1 MRVLTATV
9 LALCFS
15 TPAFSQV
22 RPMGLEVSPFA
33 GMWEGDSVFETG
45 PVFGARLRFDP
56 SRLFGVELN
65 YGVVSTKQ
73 LAREQAAI
81 EEAEDVSVGL
91 FGANGVL
98 HLAYGHFTPY
108 LTAGIGFV
116 SVDDV
121 SYGANAGAGAVY
133 RFTDLIEA
141 RIDGR
146 GWFSGDAPAT
156 DRFHHFEVT
165 VGLTFQFMGKSDLDD
180 DGISGAADLCPT
192 QPEDVDTFEDTD
204 GCVDEDNDEDGIKDV
219 DDKCPLK
226 AEDKDGDADED
237 GCPEDDA
244 PAPAAADTK
253 PEEAKAEE
261 AKAEEAKPEEA
272 KPEEAKPEEAKAEE
286 AKPEEA
292 KAEEAK
298 PEETEAEEEKAE
310 ETEAEEEK
318 AEETEAK
325 EAPKADGE
333 AAPATEEDED
343 EDGEESE
350 TEESDSRLWFPQ
362 QNASRMA

>member
-81 EEAEDVSVGL
+81 EEAEDVNVGL

-121 SYGANAGAGAVY
+121 SYGANAGAGASGSEGSIDV
-133 RFTDLIEA
+133 DLDELLE
-141 RIDGR
+141 
-146 GWFSGDAPAT
+146 WT
-156 DRFHHFEVT
+156 DR
-165 VGLTFQFMGKSDLDD
+165 
-180 DGISGAADLCPT
+180 
-192 QPEDVDTFEDTD
+192 VDR
-204 GCVDEDNDEDGIKDV
+204 
-219 DDKCPLK
+219 LL
-226 AEDKDGDADED
+226 
-237 GCPEDDA
+237 
-244 PAPAAADTK
+244 
-253 PEEAKAEE
+253 
-261 AKAEEAKPEEA
+261 
-272 KPEEAKPEEAKAEE
+272 
-286 AKPEEA
+286 
-292 KAEEAK
+292 
-298 PEETEAEEEKAE
+298 
-310 ETEAEEEK
+310 
-318 AEETEAK
+318 
-325 EAPKADGE
+325 
-333 AAPATEEDED
+333 
-343 EDGEESE
+343 SE
-350 TEESDSRLWFPQ
+350 YKRRVSWV
-362 QNASRMA
+362 